1 MKLVQNLFILM
12 FISDVMTDSFLVYLS
27 SNDSISAYLCNVT
40 EIPTADDVTNTT
52 SNATFDD
59 VTNMTSNTTF
69 DDVTNTTSNATFDD
83 VTNTTSNATFDDV
96 ITTTIL
102 QPWLNLSACDV
113 IDKLNIGGNRLFA
126 TSNVTINC
134 TELNENVLDHNQ
146 VSKIFGGL
154 SGLFHNLSLVNCHL
168 LHEML
173 KTEFQIT
180 SIYGLKLI
188 QIIEGSYANGFSR
201 DVINVAHASGRH
213 TGFRSLIQLHSSALQ
228 RWQRAKSFS
237 VFDLP
242 SQQQID
248 HVHQLVGYHDNSVDD
263 TWMITVIYT

>member
-40 EIPTADDVTNTT
+40 EIPTTDDVTNTT

-59 VTNMTSNTTF
+59 VTNM
-69 DDVTNTTSNATFDD
+69 TSNATFDD

-102 QPWLNLSACDV
+102 QPWLNLSTCDV

-154 SGLFHNLSLVNCHL
+154 SGLFYNLSLVNCHL

-173 KTEFQIT
+173 KTDFQIT

-188 QIIEGSYANGFSR
+188 QIIEG
-201 DVINVAHASGRH
+201 
-213 TGFRSLIQLHSSALQ
+213 
-228 RWQRAKSFS
+228 
-237 VFDLP
+237 
-242 SQQQID
+242 
-248 HVHQLVGYHDNSVDD
+248 DN
-263 TWMITVIYT
+263 